1 MQEEALI
8 ASCRTGNTKAFE
20 RLVTLYEKK
29 VFNLAFRMTGSLED
43 ARDITQDAFIKVY
56 TSLRDFRG
64 DSAFSTWLF
73 RIVSNMCLD
82 ELRRRRRRTF
92 MSIDEPIQQSDG
104 EIPRQLADP
113 LADPEQAVERRDLKR
128 AVHEAILNLSEDH
141 RLIIVLRDLQGF
153 TYEEIASMLDC
164 SLGTV
169 KSRLNRARMALRK
182 ALQDKELFA
191 TGDVKTG
198 ERGVGR

>member
-191 TGDVKTG
+191 TGGVKTG